1 MNEQGTTARG
11 TGDVRRWTSSG
22 IGAVGWVS
30 FAGHIWTKNERG
42 GACKKRNQEHYR
54 YHIDHKGY
62 FT

>member
-30 FAGHIWTKNERG
+30 FASHIWTKNERG
-42 GACKKRNQEHYR
+42 GTRKIGIKNT
-54 YHIDHKGY
+54 IDII
-62 FT
+62 